1 MHRVVFSFVVTA
13 ALLSMA
19 VVPVNAQEIGTT
31 ISGTIDSVS
40 IEADETSG
48 ETTVVVTLTNDLGES
63 QTVRLTAETAESLG
77 LVVLMD
83 EDGDPATPPTVSVSA
98 TLPETIV
105 IDSSDVL
112 TEEEDKEHPV
122 GSALADFFGSL
133 FDVDYDL
140 VMEYHED
147 GTGFGVIAQALWMT
161 NALEGNSDTFQ
172 AILDAKKSGDF
183 SAITLPDGSTPTNWG
198 QFRKAVMDD
207 MESAKQNLGA
217 VMSRKAEKDAEPG
230 NRDDINVQVNPK
242 DEKDLQGKDEVN
254 SNNNGN
260 GDHGNNGGGENNNK
274 NNSKDKDKG
283 KDKGNGKN
291 K

>member
-1 MHRVVFSFVVTA
+1 MHRVVFSFVVAA

-40 IEADETSG
+40 IGVDDATG
-48 ETTVVVTLTNDLGES
+48 ETIVVVTLTNDLGES
-63 QTVRLTAETAESLG
+63 QTVRLTADTAESLG
-77 LVVLMD
+77 LVVLVD
-83 EDGDPATPPTVSVSA
+83 EDGDLATPPTVSVSA

-112 TEEEDKEHPV
+112 AEEEDKEHPV

-140 VMEYHED
+140 VMEYHEE

-161 NALEGNSDTFQ
+161 KALEGDSEIFQ
-172 AILDAKKSGDF
+172 AILDAKKSGDY
-183 SAITLPDGSTPTNWG
+183 SAFTMEDGSTPTNWG

-207 MESAKQNLGA
+207 KESAKQNLGA
-217 VMSRKAEKDAEPG
+217 IMSGKAEDNTTTSEGTPEK
-230 NRDDINVQVNPK
+230 VNHK
-242 DEKDLQGKDEVN
+242 DEKDQQGKDEVN
-254 SNNNGN
+254 SNNSGN
-260 GDHGNNGGGENNNK
+260 GDQGNNGRGENNNK
-274 NNSKDKDKG
+274 NNNKDKEKG

>member
-1 MHRVVFSFVVTA
+1 MHRVVFSFVVAA

-40 IEADETSG
+40 IEVDYATG
-48 ETTVVVTLTNDLGES
+48 ETIVVVTLTNDLGES
-63 QTVRLTAETAESLG
+63 QTVRLTADTAESLG
-77 LVVLMD
+77 LVVLVD
-83 EDGDPATPPTVSVSA
+83 EDGDLATPPTVSVSA

-112 TEEEDKEHPV
+112 AEEEDKEHPV

-140 VMEYHED
+140 VMEYHEE

-161 NALEGNSDTFQ
+161 KALEGDSEIFQ
-172 AILDAKKSGDF
+172 AILDAKKSGDY
-183 SAITLPDGSTPTNWG
+183 SAFTMEDGSTPTNWG

-207 MESAKQNLGA
+207 KESAKQNLGA
-217 VMSRKAEKDAEPG
+217 IMSGNAEDNTTTSEGTPEK
-230 NRDDINVQVNPK
+230 VNPK
-242 DEKDLQGKDEVN
+242 DEKDQQGKDEVN
-254 SNNNGN
+254 SNNSGN
-260 GDHGNNGGGENNNK
+260 GGQGNNDG
-274 NNSKDKDKG
+274 
-283 KDKGNGKN
+283 
-291 K
+291 

>member
-1 MHRVVFSFVVTA
+1 MHRVVFSFVVAA

-40 IEADETSG
+40 IEVDYATG
-48 ETTVVVTLTNDLGES
+48 ETIVVVTLTNDLGES
-63 QTVRLTAETAESLG
+63 QTVRLTADTAESLG
-77 LVVLMD
+77 LVVLVD

-112 TEEEDKEHPV
+112 AEEEDKEHPV

-140 VMEYHED
+140 VMEYHEE

-161 NALEGNSDTFQ
+161 KALEGDSGIFQ
-172 AILDAKKSGDF
+172 AILDAKKSGDY
-183 SAITLPDGSTPTNWG
+183 SAFTMEDGSTPTNWG

-207 MESAKQNLGA
+207 KESAKQNLGA
-217 VMSRKAEKDAEPG
+217 IMSGKAEDNTTTSEGTPEK
-230 NRDDINVQVNPK
+230 VNPK
-242 DEKDLQGKDEVN
+242 DEKDQQGKDEVN
-254 SNNNGN
+254 SNNSGN
-260 GDHGNNGGGENNNK
+260 GDQGNNGRGENNNK
-274 NNSKDKDKG
+274 NNNKDKEKG